1 MPKDHKK
8 DHKKKDHRK
17 KGPKEK
23 GPGDPK
29 QYELNVYHKR
39 SAQLSR
45 DIYMLPLDIKL
56 IIFALAMN
64 SNMIKWQ
71 KCHKTSTRAWYG
83 IKTRYKPFSWL
94 DLIKGWGSQ
103 APKNKFFPY
112 VHDPETGD
120 FRGSIPDE
128 YKIKLCSDKNVIIEE
143 DGRRYFT
150 LRVVS
155 IVHLRGG
162 IVPVRSPLYFS
173 PVWEQDH
180 ARQIRGRKTSKDNSY
195 WFHKRCRCL
204 TCDLIRV
211 YAVDS
216 GHRRLG
222 SRQSDGTNDKYRHID
237 YMGKGQWTSH
247 TEAHGT
253 LTNKGKKMLRNS

>member
-1 MPKDHKK
+1 MPKGSDHNK
-8 DHKKKDHRK
+8 RK
-17 KGPKEK
+17 SKTKEK
-23 GPGDPK
+23 GSGEPK

-64 SNMIKWQ
+64 SNMIKWL
-71 KCHKTSTRAWYG
+71 KTHKASTRAWYG

-143 DGRRYFT
+143 DGRRYLKPEVMSF
-150 LRVVS
+150 VS
-155 IVHLRGG
+155 LMRPPPH
-162 IVPVRSPLYFS
+162 PTPPLYFS

-211 YAVDS
+211 YATYDDMVD
-216 GHRRLG
+216 R
-222 SRQSDGTNDKYRHID
+222 SDPRGLHKIKDKYRNID
-237 YMGKGQWTSH
+237 YVGKGQWTSH

-253 LTNKGKKMLRNS
+253 LTNKGKRMLRNS

>member
-1 MPKDHKK
+1 MPKGSDHN
-8 DHKKKDHRK
+8 KKKSKTKDPR
-17 KGPKEK
+17 E
-23 GPGDPK
+23 PK

-64 SNMIKWQ
+64 SNMIKWL
-71 KCHKTSTRAWYG
+71 KTHKTSTRAWYG

-128 YKIKLCSDKNVIIEE
+128 YKIKLCSDKNVIYVGQDRIRYLNNKVSTMFL
-143 DGRRYFT
+143 RR
-150 LRVVS
+150 
-155 IVHLRGG
+155 IVD
-162 IVPVRSPLYFS
+162 PVRTPLYFS

-180 ARQIRGRKTSKDNSY
+180 ARQIRSRQTAKDNYY
-195 WFHKRCRCL
+195 WFHKRCHCL

-222 SRQSDGTNDKYRHID
+222 SCQSDETNDKYRNID
-237 YMGKGQWTSH
+237 YMGKGQWNSH
-247 TEAHGT
+247 TKSPET
-253 LTNKGKKMLRNS
+253 LTSKGKKLLRNS

>member
-1 MPKDHKK
+1 MPKGSDHN
-8 DHKKKDHRK
+8 KKKSK
-17 KGPKEK
+17 TKEK
-23 GPGDPK
+23 EPK

-64 SNMIKWQ
+64 SNMIKWL
-71 KCHKTSTRAWYG
+71 KTHKTSTRAWYG

-128 YKIKLCSDKNVIIEE
+128 YKIKLCSDKNVSFVK
-143 DGRRYFT
+143 DGIHYLNNKVSTMFLRR
-150 LRVVS
+150 
-155 IVHLRGG
+155 IVD
-162 IVPVRSPLYFS
+162 PVRTPLYFS

-180 ARQIRGRKTSKDNSY
+180 ARQIRSRQTAKDNYY
-195 WFHKRCRCL
+195 WFHKRCHCL

-211 YAVDS
+211 YSVDS

-222 SRQSDGTNDKYRHID
+222 AGDKIKDKYRHID
-237 YMGKGQWTSH
+237 YMGNGQWATH
-247 TEAHGT
+247 TEAHET
-253 LTNKGKKMLRNS
+253 LTSKGKKMLRNS

>member
-1 MPKDHKK
+1 MPKGSDHN
-8 DHKKKDHRK
+8 KKKSK
-17 KGPKEK
+17 TKEK
-23 GPGDPK
+23 EPK

-64 SNMIKWQ
+64 SNMIKWL
-71 KCHKTSTRAWYG
+71 KTHKASTRAWYG

-128 YKIKLCSDKNVIIEE
+128 YKIKLCSDKNVSFVK
-143 DGRRYFT
+143 DGIHYLNNKVSTMFLRR
-150 LRVVS
+150 
-155 IVHLRGG
+155 IVD
-162 IVPVRSPLYFS
+162 PVRTPLYFS

-180 ARQIRGRKTSKDNSY
+180 ARQIRSRQTAKDNYY
-195 WFHKRCRCL
+195 WFHKRCHCL

-222 SRQSDGTNDKYRHID
+222 AGDKIKDKYRHID
-237 YMGKGQWTSH
+237 YMGNGQWTSH
-247 TEAHGT
+247 TKAPET

>member
-1 MPKDHKK
+1 MPKGSDH
-8 DHKKKDHRK
+8 HKKKSK
-17 KGPKEK
+17 TKEK
-23 GPGDPK
+23 EPK

-64 SNMIKWQ
+64 SNMIKWL
-71 KCHKTSTRAWYG
+71 KTHKASTRAWYG

-143 DGRRYFT
+143 DGRRYLNNKVST
-150 LRVVS
+150 MYLRR
-155 IVHLRGG
+155 IVD
-162 IVPVRSPLYFS
+162 PVRTPLYFS

-180 ARQIRGRKTSKDNSY
+180 ARQIKSRQTAKDNYY
-195 WFHKRCRCL
+195 WFHKRCHCL

-211 YAVDS
+211 YSVDS
-216 GHRRLG
+216 GHRPLG
-222 SRQSDGTNDKYRHID
+222 AGDKIKDKYRHID
-237 YMGKGQWTSH
+237 YMGNGQWNSH
-247 TEAHGT
+247 TKAPET

>member
-1 MPKDHKK
+1 MPKGSDHN
-8 DHKKKDHRK
+8 KKKSK
-17 KGPKEK
+17 TKEK
-23 GPGDPK
+23 EPK

-64 SNMIKWQ
+64 SNMIKWL
-71 KCHKTSTRAWYG
+71 KTHKTSTRAWYG

-128 YKIKLCSDKNVIIEE
+128 YKIKLCSDKNVIDER
-143 DGRRYFT
+143 DGTHYLNNKVSTMFLRRIFNP
-150 LRVVS
+150 LA
-155 IVHLRGG
+155 
-162 IVPVRSPLYFS
+162 PLYFS

-211 YAVDS
+211 YATFDDMVD
-216 GHRRLG
+216 R
-222 SRQSDGTNDKYRHID
+222 SDPRGLDKIKDKYRHID
-237 YMGKGQWTSH
+237 YMGNGQWTSH
-247 TEAHGT
+247 TKASET

>member
-1 MPKDHKK
+1 MPKGSDHN
-8 DHKKKDHRK
+8 KKKSK
-17 KGPKEK
+17 TKEK
-23 GPGDPK
+23 EPK

-128 YKIKLCSDKNVIIEE
+128 YKIKLCSDKNVSFVK
-143 DGRRYFT
+143 DGISYFNNK
-150 LRVVS
+150 VS
-155 IVHLRGG
+155 TMFLRGG
-162 IVPVRSPLYFS
+162 IAPVRSPLYFS

-180 ARQIRGRKTSKDNSY
+180 AQKIKRRHTAKDNYY
-195 WFHKRCRCL
+195 WFHKRCHCL

-222 SRQSDGTNDKYRHID
+222 SCQSDETNDKYRNID
-237 YMGKGQWTSH
+237 YMGKGQWNSH
-247 TEAHGT
+247 TKAPET

>member
-1 MPKDHKK
+1 MPKGSDHN
-8 DHKKKDHRK
+8 KKKSK
-17 KGPKEK
+17 TKEK
-23 GPGDPK
+23 EPK

-39 SAQLSR
+39 SSQLSR

-56 IIFALAMN
+56 IIFGLAMN
-64 SNMIKWQ
+64 SNMIKWL
-71 KCHKTSTRAWYG
+71 KTHKASTRAWYG

-143 DGRRYFT
+143 DGRRYLNNKVST
-150 LRVVS
+150 MYLRR
-155 IVHLRGG
+155 IVD
-162 IVPVRSPLYFS
+162 PVRAALYFS

-180 ARQIRGRKTSKDNSY
+180 AQKIKRRQTAKDNYY
-195 WFHKRCRCL
+195 WFHKRCHCL

-211 YAVDS
+211 YSVDS
-216 GHRRLG
+216 GHRCLG
-222 SRQSDGTNDKYRHID
+222 AGDKIKDKYRHID
-237 YMGKGQWTSH
+237 YMGNGQWNSH
-247 TEAHGT
+247 TKAPET

>member
-1 MPKDHKK
+1 MSPKQKGS
-8 DHKKKDHRK
+8 RK
-17 KGPKEK
+17 NKGKVMEI
-23 GPGDPK
+23 DPSSQK

-45 DIYMLPLDIKL
+45 DIYMLPLDLKL
-56 IIFALAMN
+56 IIFSLAMN
-64 SNMIKWQ
+64 SNMIKWL
-71 KCHKTSTRAWYG
+71 KTHKTSTRAWYG

-143 DGRRYFT
+143 DGRRYLT

-155 IVHLRGG
+155 IVHLMRTA
-162 IVPVRSPLYFS
+162 SWTSLYFS

-180 ARQIRGRKTSKDNSY
+180 ARQIRGRKTSKDNYY
-195 WFHKRCRCL
+195 WFHKRCHCL

-222 SRQSDGTNDKYRHID
+222 SRQSDGTNDKYTHID
-237 YMGKGQWTSH
+237 HVGKGQWISK
-247 TEAHGT
+247 EAPEP
-253 LTNKGKKMLRNS
+253 LTRKGKKMLRNS

>member
-1 MPKDHKK
+1 MPKGSDHN
-8 DHKKKDHRK
+8 KKKSK
-17 KGPKEK
+17 TKEK
-23 GPGDPK
+23 EPK

-64 SNMIKWQ
+64 SHMIKWL
-71 KCHKTSTRAWYG
+71 KTHKVSTRAWYG

-120 FRGSIPDE
+120 FRGAIPDE
-128 YKIKLCSDKNVIIEE
+128 YKIKLCSKKNVIYVGQ
-143 DGRRYFT
+143 DGIRY
-150 LRVVS
+150 LNNKVS
-155 IVHLRGG
+155 TMYLRGG

-180 ARQIRGRKTSKDNSY
+180 AQKIKRRHTAKDNYY
-195 WFHKRCRCL
+195 WFHKRCHCL

-216 GHRRLG
+216 GHHRLG
-222 SRQSDGTNDKYRHID
+222 AGDKIKDKYRHID
-237 YMGKGQWTSH
+237 YMGNGQWTSH
-247 TEAHGT
+247 TKASET

>member
-1 MPKDHKK
+1 MPKGSDH
-8 DHKKKDHRK
+8 HKKKSK
-17 KGPKEK
+17 TKEK
-23 GPGDPK
+23 GPTHPK

-64 SNMIKWQ
+64 SNMIKWL
-71 KCHKTSTRAWYG
+71 KTHKTSTRAWYG

-143 DGRRYFT
+143 DGRRY
-150 LRVVS
+150 LNNKVS
-155 IVHLRGG
+155 TMYLRGG

-211 YAVDS
+211 YATFDDMVD
-216 GHRRLG
+216 R
-222 SRQSDGTNDKYRHID
+222 SDPRGLDKIKDKYRNID
-237 YMGKGQWTSH
+237 YMGKGQWNSH
-247 TEAHGT
+247 TKAPET

>member
-1 MPKDHKK
+1 MPKGSDHN
-8 DHKKKDHRK
+8 KKKSK
-17 KGPKEK
+17 TKEK
-23 GPGDPK
+23 EPK

-64 SNMIKWQ
+64 SNMIKWL
-71 KCHKTSTRAWYG
+71 KAHKASTRAWYG

-143 DGRRYFT
+143 DGRRY
-150 LRVVS
+150 LNNKVS
-155 IVHLRGG
+155 TMYLRGG

-180 ARQIRGRKTSKDNSY
+180 AQKIKRRHTAKDNYY
-195 WFHKRCRCL
+195 WFHKRCHCL

-211 YAVDS
+211 YSVDS
-216 GHRRLG
+216 GHRCLG
-222 SRQSDGTNDKYRHID
+222 AGDKIKDKYRHID
-237 YMGKGQWTSH
+237 YMGKGQWISK
-247 TEAHGT
+247 EAPVT
-253 LTNKGKKMLRNS
+253 LTSKGKKMLRNS